1 MKKQQKTPGLSG
13 DVRQRSEEALRINDI
28 LDDLLAAYSA
38 QFPQF
43 KFVLVSP
50 ADSPGS
56 DRLEAARMTPPAW
69 NARS

>member
-1 MKKQQKTPGLSG
+1 MRKEQNTTGINGDGLQEAEEVRRIS
-13 DVRQRSEEALRINDI
+13 DV

-69 NARS
+69 NTRS